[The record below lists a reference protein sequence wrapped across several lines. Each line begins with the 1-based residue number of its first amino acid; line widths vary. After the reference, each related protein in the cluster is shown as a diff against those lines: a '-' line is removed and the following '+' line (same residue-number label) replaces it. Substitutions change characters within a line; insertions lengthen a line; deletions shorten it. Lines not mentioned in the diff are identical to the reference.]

1 MDRVAK
7 PFRWVIPACLAVL
20 LLASSAHAETTF
32 SPTDPTTWWAWL
44 MSRISVPGG

>member
-7 PFRWVIPACLAVL
+7 PFRRVISACFVVL
-20 LLASSAHAETTF
+20 LLSFSAHAETT
-32 SPTDPTTWWAWL
+32 PTDPTTWWEWL